1 MLYYYDINTVL
12 FNVCF
17 QARLPKNLIV
27 ISLNHA
33 LASSLLKYG
42 GVLTFFAR
50 KYDFTDI
57 NIFLVGTFH
66 HC

>member
-42 GVLTFFAR
+42 GVLTFFC
-50 KYDFTDI
+50 KK
-57 NIFLVGTFH
+57 V
-66 HC
+66 